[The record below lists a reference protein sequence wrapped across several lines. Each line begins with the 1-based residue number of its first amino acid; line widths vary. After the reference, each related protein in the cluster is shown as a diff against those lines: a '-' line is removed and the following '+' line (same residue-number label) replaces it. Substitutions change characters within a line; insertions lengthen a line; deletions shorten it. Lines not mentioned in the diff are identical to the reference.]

1 MTKIIQNL
9 RKNEYKPMKIVGY
22 NETASVSYQDKPY
35 AINVTGYKTVRL
47 VDWNPDQIPP
57 QIIDIAKGYNFVC
70 LTQRLRYKFSYYLS
84 S

>member
-47 VDWNPDQIPP
+47 VDWNPGQIPA
-57 QIIDIAKGYNFVC
+57 QIIDIAKE
-70 LTQRLRYKFSYYLS
+70 LQLS
-84 S
+84 ILNSRIAI